1 MGVNDG
7 IIQVL
12 RTKKAEPKTR
22 RKKSAGERSC
32 YLITKIILHEKMLKG
47 VKTMLRIMMMNDP
60 DRFLSVVNESRGDV
74 LLRLPDESRVNLKNN
89 RPAQQML
96 RMMKPDE
103 EGLWIDLTD
112 SRDTQSFIRY
122 MSEEAC

>member
-1 MGVNDG
+1 
-7 IIQVL
+7 
-12 RTKKAEPKTR
+12 
-22 RKKSAGERSC
+22 
-32 YLITKIILHEKMLKG
+32 
-47 VKTMLRIMMMNDP
+47 MLRIMMMNNP
-60 DRFLSVVNESRGDV
+60 DRFLSVVNESKGDV

-96 RMMKPDE
+96 RMLKPDE
-103 EGLWIDLTD
+103 DGIRIDLTD